1 MTEARDTLFET
12 LELALENKQYHEFT
26 KILDRM
32 NAVDV
37 AEYLETLRVDRLI
50 TAFRLLKKNIAAD
63 IFAEL
68 DTETREKIILA
79 TTDADLGLIVDE
91 LFVDDAVDLLEELP
105 AGMVKRILRATKPET
120 RRLVNKFLSYPEDS
134 AGSVMTAEYIDLEE
148 TMTVTEAVECIRRT
162 GVDKETVYV
171 AYITDS
177 ARRLLGIVTLRDLL
191 FADGAAQLR
200 DIMST
205 DIAMAN
211 TTDDREEVAA
221 IISKYDLLVLPIVD
235 KEKRLVGIVTVDDAL
250 DVLEEEAT
258 EDIEKMAAIVPDNRP
273 YLKSNVFA
281 IFKKRIPWLLL
292 LMVSA
297 TFTGEIISGFEEAL
311 ALFPALVAFIPMLMD
326 TGGNSGGQASVTI
339 IRGLALGEIR
349 MRDIMKIIWKELR
362 VGVLCGIALCVC
374 NFVKILLV
382 DNLILG
388 NHISLMQSL
397 VVSLTLLCTVIVAKF
412 VGGTL
417 PILAKRIGLD
427 PAVMAS
433 PFITTIVDA
442 ISLLIYFQIATM
454 ALGI

>member
-221 IISKYDLLVLPIVD
+221 IISKYDLLVLPI
-235 KEKRLVGIVTVDDAL
+235 GIKKNGWWAL
-250 DVLEEEAT
+250 
-258 EDIEKMAAIVPDNRP
+258 
-273 YLKSNVFA
+273 S
-281 IFKKRIPWLLL
+281 
-292 LMVSA
+292 
-297 TFTGEIISGFEEAL
+297 
-311 ALFPALVAFIPMLMD
+311 
-326 TGGNSGGQASVTI
+326 Q
-339 IRGLALGEIR
+339 
-349 MRDIMKIIWKELR
+349 
-362 VGVLCGIALCVC
+362 
-374 NFVKILLV
+374 
-382 DNLILG
+382 
-388 NHISLMQSL
+388 
-397 VVSLTLLCTVIVAKF
+397 
-412 VGGTL
+412 
-417 PILAKRIGLD
+417 
-427 PAVMAS
+427 
-433 PFITTIVDA
+433 
-442 ISLLIYFQIATM
+442 
-454 ALGI
+454 